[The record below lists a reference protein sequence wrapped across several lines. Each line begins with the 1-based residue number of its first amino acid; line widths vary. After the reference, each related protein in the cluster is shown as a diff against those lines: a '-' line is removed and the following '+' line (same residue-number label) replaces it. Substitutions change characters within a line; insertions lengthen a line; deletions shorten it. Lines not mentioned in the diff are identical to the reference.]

1 MGTRKQNPFMQFMKT
16 FRKQNKGKY
25 DFKQMG
31 KEAGKAWHGM
41 NKTMRAKKGRGMKIW
56 GGADGES
63 AEQIK
68 DAIIEQ
74 VEKLFAMVGEKK
86 DDTIASDEEGAPG
99 TPVADE
105 EDEKKDES
113 AGTPVADEE
122 DEKKDES
129 AGTPE
134 EDEKKDE
141 EKGESAGTPEE
152 DEKKDEEK
160 GESGYGAAD
169 KGTYGGRRRRKR
181 RGGSLSYAEYTAGGN
196 NSKKKHRR

>member
-1 MGTRKQNPFMQFMKT
+1 MQFMKT

-31 KEAGKAWHGM
+31 KEAGKAWNGM

-105 EDEKKDES
+105 EDEKKDE
-113 AGTPVADEE
+113 A
-122 DEKKDES
+122 